1 MSSKM
6 KVLIA
11 DDARSMREVLRA
23 MVRNVTRD
31 QVEVAEVEDGAEAV
45 GRCRRSSFDLVFLDH
60 NMPKMSGIDAAKEIR
75 ALEPPPYVVMVTA
88 EHDRAHVT
96 AALQAGVNDF
106 LAKPI
111 AQEGVERAL
120 RRYLNAFRSMPA

>member
-1 MSSKM
+1 MAGKM

-23 MVRNVTRD
+23 MVRDVTRD
-31 QVEVAEVEDGAEAV
+31 QVEVSEVEDGAEAV
-45 GRCRRSSFDLVFLDH
+45 ARCRRFNHDLVFLDH
-60 NMPKMSGIDAAKEIR
+60 NMPRMKGIDAAREIR
-75 ALEPPPYVVMVTA
+75 AMADPPYVVMVTA

-111 AQEGVERAL
+111 SQDGVERAL
-120 RRYLNAFRSMPA
+120 RRYLDAYRASPG